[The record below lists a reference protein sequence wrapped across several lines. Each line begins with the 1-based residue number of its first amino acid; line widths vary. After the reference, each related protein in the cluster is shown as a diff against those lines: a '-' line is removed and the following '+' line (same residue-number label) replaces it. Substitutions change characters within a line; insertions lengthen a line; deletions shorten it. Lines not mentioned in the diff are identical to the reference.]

1 MNKKKRFILDAVLWM
16 LLVFVTFLIVN
27 AYPNSDIRN
36 TWLYLWSSW
45 GMLKASQMF
54 GNYICN
60 QEVYVE
66 EFVDGEEED

>member
-1 MNKKKRFILDAVLWM
+1 MNKKKKFILDAVLWM
-16 LLVFVTFLIVN
+16 LLIFVTILIVN
-27 AYPNSDIRN
+27 AYPNSDIECW
-36 TWLYLWSSW
+36 WLYLWASW

-66 EFVDGEEED
+66 EFVDGEEEV

>member
-1 MNKKKRFILDAVLWM
+1 MNKKKQFILDAVLLM
-16 LLVFVTFLIVN
+16 LLMIVSVLIIN
-27 AYPNSDIRN
+27 AYPDSDIEYG
-36 TWLYLWSSW
+36 WMYSWAFW

-60 QEVYVE
+60 QEVYAE